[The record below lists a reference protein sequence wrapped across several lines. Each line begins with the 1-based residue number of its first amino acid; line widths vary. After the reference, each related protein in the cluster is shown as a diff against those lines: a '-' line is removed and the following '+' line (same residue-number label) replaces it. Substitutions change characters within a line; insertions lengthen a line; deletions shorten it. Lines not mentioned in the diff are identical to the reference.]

1 MSQALLECTD
11 IEKSF
16 GGVPVLKGI
25 TLELRAGHR
34 DRAGR

>member
-25 TLELRAGHR
+25 TLEPSRAP
-34 DRAGR
+34 